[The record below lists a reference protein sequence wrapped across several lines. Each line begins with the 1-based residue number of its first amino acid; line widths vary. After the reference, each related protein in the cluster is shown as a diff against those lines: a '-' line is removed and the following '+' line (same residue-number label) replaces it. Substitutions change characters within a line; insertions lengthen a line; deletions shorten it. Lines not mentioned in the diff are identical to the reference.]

1 MRGYHLLRTAW
12 TIAAD
17 YLFDLFLP
25 SLEVENYQ
33 V

>member
-17 YLFDLFLP
+17 YLFDLFLEHYNWH
-25 SLEVENYQ
+25 SDF
-33 V
+33 